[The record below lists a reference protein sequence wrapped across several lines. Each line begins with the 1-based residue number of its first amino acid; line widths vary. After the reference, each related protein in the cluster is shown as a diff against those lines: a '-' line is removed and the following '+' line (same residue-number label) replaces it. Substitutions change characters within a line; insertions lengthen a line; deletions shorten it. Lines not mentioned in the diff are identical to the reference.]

1 MDPHYV
7 AHDSCPFIAQY
18 GLQTLV
24 LIPSHGCHLTQ
35 RHTDVHLMDEERH
48 TDGDENVERITAVG
62 NELKLHPK
70 ISKPASQCKSLHSWY
85 TKHPQTRVHPIWE
98 QHKTNEEMIQNHTIS
113 TRHKRRAGTL
123 HDTDPIMDKKRG
135 AQHHMDIQCCQI

>member
-1 MDPHYV
+1 MHSIHYSIHLLMCNVCLHSLFCGFGCSISTNRHWKKIMDPHYV

-70 ISKPASQCKSLHSWY
+70 ISK
-85 TKHPQTRVHPIWE
+85 
-98 QHKTNEEMIQNHTIS
+98 QHRNANPCTH
-113 TRHKRRAGTL
+113 GT
-123 HDTDPIMDKKRG
+123 
-135 AQHHMDIQCCQI
+135 QIIR